1 LEASGLKLDTKEE
14 DQKKLADAMKSF
26 SYESSTP
33 SRKKFGNDKPS
44 ITPKTK

>member
-14 DQKKLADAMKSF
+14 EQKKLADAMKSF

-33 SRKKFGNDKPS
+33 VRKKSGNDRPS
-44 ITPKTK
+44 VTSKTK